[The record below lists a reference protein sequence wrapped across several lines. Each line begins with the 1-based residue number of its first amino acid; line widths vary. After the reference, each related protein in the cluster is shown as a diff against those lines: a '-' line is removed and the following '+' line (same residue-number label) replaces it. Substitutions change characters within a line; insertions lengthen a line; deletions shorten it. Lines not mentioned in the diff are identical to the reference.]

1 MNNNYVLVSIQGH
14 NVNNYLKW
22 LVKEKI
28 NILKISILN
37 HHELVVIIN
46 YQDYQ
51 LLSKYSKTYKITI
64 IKKYGRLRVFDIIK
78 NNFIIIICLIFSVFF
93 LYFLSNII
101 FSIDIISNDQ
111 EMIALL
117 SKELSNND
125 LQKYRLKKSYHE
137 LETIKENILKNN
149 KDTIEWLEITTQ
161 GTKYIVK
168 YVERKQVTKDSSY
181 DYQSITASKDAIITE
196 IHAYNGEKLKNVN
209 DYVKKDTVVISGI
222 IEQPNG
228 TKLYS
233 KAVGN
238 IYGEVWYKV
247 TIEYPYTYYEE
258 KLTGNHKNV
267 LSFNFL
273 GHQIPLIAYNQYR
286 QFKTNVK
293 TLLSNQLSLFSI
305 TYEEQYELLI
315 TEDIYTPEEVIS
327 LATVKAQEKLL
338 ANNNKII
345 EVTDVAVLDK
355 TDLGSKIKLNLF
367 FTVIEDITKIIEI
380 TKEEIP
386 KIDHKP
392 NES

>member
-1 MNNNYVLVSIQGH
+1 
-14 NVNNYLKW
+14 
-22 LVKEKI
+22 
-28 NILKISILN
+28 
-37 HHELVVIIN
+37 
-46 YQDYQ
+46 
-51 LLSKYSKTYKITI
+51 
-64 IKKYGRLRVFDIIK
+64 
-78 NNFIIIICLIFSVFF
+78 
-93 LYFLSNII
+93 
-101 FSIDIISNDQ
+101 
-111 EMIALL
+111 MIALL